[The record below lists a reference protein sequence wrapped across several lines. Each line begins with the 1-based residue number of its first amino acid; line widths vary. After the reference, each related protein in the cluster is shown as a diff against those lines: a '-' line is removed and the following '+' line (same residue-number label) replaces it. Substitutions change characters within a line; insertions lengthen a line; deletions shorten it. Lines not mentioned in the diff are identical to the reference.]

1 LKAAYGLIAGLA
13 LAALAA
19 PAFGAGAD
27 VNGALPNSALALPRN
42 AAIKVTS
49 EHIYVS
55 DKAVRV
61 TYSVVNTSTKD
72 VTAPVVFPI
81 PDVIA
86 DGPEDGPR
94 IPDPNSPNFLD
105 FHITVDGQPVQ
116 ALIVQQAVLNGVN
129 ETAYLAKL
137 GLPVSP
143 YFDAVQ
149 TTLDRMPKAQQDL
162 LIKQG
167 LAMELDPGGD
177 GSPRTLMGTWTLKTS
192 FSWSQT
198 FPAGRAVTIE
208 HDYAPSVGT
217 PAVIVGTAASMVSDL
232 KQYCVDSSFTG
243 VATKLLAGTY
253 AGPNLSPEFIGYG
266 LAASASWAAQV
277 GDFQLVI
284 DKGSPAAVVS
294 FCGTGVAKAGP
305 TTFVVHYANFTPTTD
320 VQVLL
325 LEPPPAN

>member
-1 LKAAYGLIAGLA
+1 MKTVNICVAGLA
-13 LAALAA
+13 FAVLASPAL
-19 PAFGAGAD
+19 GAD
-27 VNGALPNSALALPRN
+27 ANGALPNSALALTRN
-42 AAIKVTS
+42 AALQVKS
-49 EHIYVS
+49 EKLYVS

-61 TYSVVNTSTKD
+61 TYSIANTSAKD
-72 VTAPVVFPI
+72 VTVTVAFPI

-86 DGPEDGPR
+86 DGPEDGPN

-105 FHITVDGQPVQ
+105 FHITVGGKPVQ

-143 YFDAVQ
+143 YFDAVG
-149 TTLDRMPKAQQDL
+149 TALGHMPKSQQDL

-167 LAMELDPGGD
+167 LAMELDDGSD

-198 FPAGRAVTIE
+198 FPAGQTLTIE

-217 PAVIVGTAASMVSDL
+217 QAVLVGTPAEMASDL
-232 KQYCVDSSFTG
+232 AQYCVDSGFI
-243 VATKLLAGTY
+243 ADAQKLLAG
-253 AGPNLSPEFIGYG
+253 AHVGPNLSPEFIGYG
-266 LAASASWAAQV
+266 LTGAAWAAPI
-277 GDFQLVI
+277 GDFQMTI
-284 DKGSPAAVVS
+284 DKGSAAAAVS
-294 FCGTGVAKAGP
+294 FCGTGVTKTGP
-305 TTFVVHYANFTPTTD
+305 TTFAVHYTNFTPKTD
-320 VQVLL
+320 VEVLL